1 MGVGEKNSFPNVS
14 FIIYVLSSSL
24 EVFWQASNLVF
35 PAERDGATFRDKGTE
50 VPSLSQDK
58 GTKGPTKILPRDG
71 TGQDSQN
78 SGWNGLG
85 QPKSGMGCG
94 TEQHRAE
101 KDALKQENDVLKQ
114 KTLF

>member
-35 PAERDGATFRDKGTE
+35 SAERDGATFRDKGTE
-50 VPSLSQDK
+50 LSSLSRDK
-58 GTKGPTKILPRDG
+58 ETMGQAKNFAKGRDG
-71 TGQDSQN
+71 P
-78 SGWNGLG
+78 G
-85 QPKSGMGCG
+85 QPKSGTVRG
-94 TEQHRAE
+94 TKRDKAE
-101 KDALKQENDVLKQ
+101 KDVLKQENDVLKQ

>member
-50 VPSLSQDK
+50 VPSLQCIVPGQAQNLTIGWERPGQPVKIRD
-58 GTKGPTKILPRDG
+58 GIWDGRIEDRGYKIL
-71 TGQDSQN
+71 TVT
-78 SGWNGLG
+78 
-85 QPKSGMGCG
+85 KKAK
-94 TEQHRAE
+94 THQH
-101 KDALKQENDVLKQ
+101 
-114 KTLF
+114 